1 MAQKPV
7 IQVRDLVKFY
17 GDFQAL
23 KGISFDVNQGEILG
37 LLGPN
42 GAGKSTTM
50 KILTSY
56 ISATSG
62 QVTVDGIDL
71 FKDPIAVRRLI
82 GYLPE
87 STPLYTDMLVYDY
100 LVYIAQMRGIDKKTA
115 AKRIAELAGKVGIR
129 EKISKG
135 VNTLSKGY
143 RQRVGLAQA
152 LIHNPKIVIL
162 DEPTSGLDP
171 NQIVEIRNVIKELG
185 KDHTIILSTHILP
198 EVRQT
203 CDRIVI
209 IHEGEKV
216 VDGRQDELEGSAIK
230 EHRLVVGVAANG
242 TDSAAI
248 RDQLGALP
256 GIDSVSLGA
265 PGKLPTEHYTYE
277 IRASKDARPAIFK
290 WAQTDGHD
298 LIELTRKARDLENI
312 FQELTVGQ

>member
-1 MAQKPV
+1 MAAKPV
-7 IQVRDLVKFY
+7 IQIRNLVKYY
-17 GDFQAL
+17 GDFRAL
-23 KGISFDVNQGEILG
+23 NDVSFDVRAGEILG

-62 QVTVDGIDL
+62 SITVDGIDL
-71 FKDPIAVRRLI
+71 FKDPIAVRKLI

-100 LVYIAQMRGIDKKTA
+100 LMYVAAMRGIDKTTA
-115 AKRIAELAGKVGIR
+115 DKRIWELSTKVGIR
-129 EKISKG
+129 EKIAKG
-135 VNTLSKGY
+135 INTLSKGY

-152 LIHNPKIVIL
+152 LIHNPKILIL

-171 NQIVEIRNVIKELG
+171 NQIVEIRNVIKGLG

-209 IHEGEKV
+209 IHLGEQV
-216 VDGRQDELEGSAIK
+216 VDGTMDEVEGRQAHD
-230 EHRLVVGVAANG
+230 HRLVVGVVANG
-242 TDSAAI
+242 TSADTI
-248 RDQLGALP
+248 RGELGAVD
-256 GIDSVSLGA
+256 GVTEVSLGA
-265 PGKLPTEHYTYE
+265 FAKVPTEHHTFE
-277 IRASKDARPAIFK
+277 IKARRDARPDIWT
-290 WAQTDGHD
+290 WAQKDGHK
-298 LIELTRKARDLENI
+298 LVELSRKSRDLENI
-312 FQELTVGQ
+312 FQELTIGN

>member
-1 MAQKPV
+1 MAQTPV
-7 IQVRDLVKFY
+7 IQIRDLVKFY

-56 ISATSG
+56 ISATAG
-62 QVTVDGIDL
+62 AVTVDGIDL
-71 FKDPIAVRRLI
+71 FKDPIAIRRLI

-100 LVYIAQMRGIDKKTA
+100 LMYMARMRGIDRGTA
-115 AKRIAELAGKVGIR
+115 DKRIKELAERVGID

-135 VNTLSKGY
+135 VHTLSKGY

-209 IHEGEKV
+209 INRGEKV
-216 VDGRQDELEGSAIK
+216 VDGRMDELEGRATS
-230 EHRLVVGVAANG
+230 EHRLSVGVAVNAAN
-242 TDSAAI
+242 SSAI
-248 RDQLGALP
+248 RTELSSLP
-256 GIDSVSLGA
+256 GVQDVSLGA
-265 PGKLPTEHYTYE
+265 FGKLPREHHTYE
-277 IRASKDARPAIFK
+277 INAGKDLRPDIFR
-290 WAQTDGHD
+290 WAQNGNHE
-298 LIELTRKARDLENI
+298 LIELSRRARDLENI
-312 FQELTVGQ
+312 FQELTIGQ

>member
-1 MAQKPV
+1 MSGKPV
-7 IQVRDLVKFY
+7 IQIRNLVKFY

-23 KGISFDVNQGEILG
+23 RGISFDVHAGEILG

-62 QVTVDGIDL
+62 SITVEGIDL
-71 FKDPIAVRRLI
+71 FKDPIKIREMI

-100 LVYIAQMRGIDKKTA
+100 LMYVAAMRGIDKKTA
-115 AKRIAELAGKVGIR
+115 DARIWELAGKVGIK
-129 EKISKG
+129 EKIAKG

-152 LIHNPKIVIL
+152 LIHKPKILIL

-171 NQIVEIRNVIKELG
+171 NQIVEIRNVIKDLG

-203 CDRIVI
+203 CNRIVI
-209 IHEGEKV
+209 INLGEKV
-216 VDGRQDELEGSAIK
+216 IDGTMDEVEGRQTND
-230 EHRLVVGVAANG
+230 HRLVVGVATNSKDAATLRGELGSVNG
-242 TDSAAI
+242 ITE
-248 RDQLGALP
+248 
-256 GIDSVSLGA
+256 VSLGA
-265 PGKLPTEHYTYE
+265 YAKLPTEHHTFE
-277 IRASKDARPAIFK
+277 LRANRDARPDIWN
-290 WAQTDGHD
+290 WAKKDGHT
-298 LIELTRKARDLENI
+298 LVELSRKARDLENI
-312 FQELTVGQ
+312 FQELTIGR

>member
-1 MAQKPV
+1 MAQPV
-7 IQVRDLVKFY
+7 IQIRDLVKFY

-23 KGISFDVNQGEILG
+23 KGISFDVHQGEILG

-56 ISATSG
+56 ISATEG
-62 QVTVDGIDL
+62 KVTVDGIDL

-100 LVYIAQMRGIDKKTA
+100 LMYMAQMRGIDKKA
-115 AKRIAELAGKVGIR
+115 ADKRIYELADKVGLR
-129 EKISKG
+129 EKIAKG

-209 IHEGEKV
+209 IHQGEKV
-216 VDGRQDELEGSAIK
+216 VDGRLDELEGRTSAQ
-230 EHRLVVGVAANG
+230 HRLVVGVAANG
-242 TDSAAI
+242 VPASELRTRLGSLPGVDDVSI
-248 RDQLGALP
+248 GAL
-256 GIDSVSLGA
+256 V
-265 PGKLPTEHYTYE
+265 KVPTEHHTFD
-277 IRASKDARPAIFK
+277 IRASSDARPEIFK
-290 WAQTDGHD
+290 WAQDDGHK
-298 LIELTRKARDLENI
+298 LVELSRKARDLENI
-312 FQELTVGQ
+312 FQELTIGQ